1 MTRIIATGLLLAAAL
16 PAVAQSRAPLI
27 GIVISKETSQPLAYA
42 DVFVE
47 ESKTGVFTGDRGQ
60 FHIVGLPNGPLH
72 VRVRRLGYTPVTVT
86 VNAGATDTVRVSLT
100 ALSLRLDR
108 VRVSESV
115 CSNKVASDTAVVAI
129 LQQLQLNAERSRF
142 FAQQYPFEWT
152 VERIFADD
160 VRDGPDLERVRR
172 RKVTQTDT
180 LTLPSEHEWKYSPGN
195 LIVSQKMF
203 VPQIVDFAEPAFVA
217 AHCFKY
223 AGLAAVDGQRM
234 IRVDLEPA
242 RGIRDDVE
250 GSIYLDTATY
260 QIRRTTLY
268 AEQRSPNKATDI
280 WEHRIDTWFSEVAPS
295 LPVIDRI
302 EQRTLLRDGTNGRLI
317 TSQAAVEIQ
326 RRLNLVFLG
335 RQPD

>member
-1 MTRIIATGLLLAAAL
+1 MIRALVASALLTAAL
-16 PAVAQSRAPLI
+16 PAAAQTRAPLV
-27 GIVISKETSQPLAYA
+27 GVVVAKESGHPLGYA

-47 ESKTGVFTGDRGQ
+47 EAKIGVFTGDKGQ
-60 FHIVGLPNGPLH
+60 FHIDKLPTGTLH
-72 VRVRRLGYTPVTVT
+72 VRVRRLGYSPANVVID
-86 VNAGATDTVRVSLT
+86 AKSTDTLRIALS

-129 LQQLQLNAERSRF
+129 LQQVQLNAERSRF

-160 VRDGPDLERVRR
+160 LRDGPNLDRVKRR
-172 RKVTQTDT
+172 TVTQTDT
-180 LTLPSEHEWKYSPGN
+180 LTFPSEHEWKYSAGN
-195 LIVSQKMF
+195 LVGPEKMF
-203 VPQIVDFAEPAFVA
+203 VPQLVDFAEPAFVA

-223 AGLAAVDGQRM
+223 AGLANVDGQRM

-242 RGIRDDVE
+242 RGIRNDVK

-260 QIRRTTLY
+260 QIGRTTLY
-268 AEQRSPNKATDI
+268 VEQPSPKKATDV
-280 WEHRIDTWFSEVAPS
+280 WEHRIDTWFTEVAPS
-295 LPVIDRI
+295 LPVIERI
-302 EQRTLLRDGTNGRLI
+302 EQRTLLRNENGRLL
-317 TSQAAVEIQ
+317 TNQAAVEVQ
-326 RRLNLVFLG
+326 RRLTLTFLG